1 MAEHQDWNQV
11 VFSKNTTNNNS
22 TYIQTQK
29 ASGNKKFH
37 QLDSNDPQEY
47 QNKDKTTLTFRQ
59 ELQKLRLA
67 AKMSQN
73 DLAKQLNKQGS
84 VINGYES
91 GKIIPTKLEIANIK
105 KILNKRIN
113 ELSKV

>member
-1 MAEHQDWNQV
+1 MVEHQDWNQV
-11 VFSKNTTNNNS
+11 VFSKNNIPKTN
-22 TYIQTQK
+22 YIQTQK
-29 ASGNKKFH
+29 VSGNKKFH

-47 QNKDKTTLTFRQ
+47 QNKDKNILNFKQ
-59 ELQKLRLA
+59 ELQKMRLA

-73 DLAKQLNKQGS
+73 DLAKQLNKQAN

>member
-1 MAEHQDWNQV
+1 MAEHQDWNSV
-11 VFSKNTTNNNS
+11 VFSKNNTNK
-22 TYIQTQK
+22 TKYIQTQK

-47 QNKDKTTLTFRQ
+47 KNKDNLNFKQ
-59 ELQKLRLA
+59 ELQKMRLA

-73 DLAKQLNKQGS
+73 DLAKLLNKQGS
-84 VINGYES
+84 VINCYES
-91 GKIIPTKLEIANIK
+91 GKIVPTKLEISNIK
-105 KILNKRIN
+105 KILVKRIN